1 MQHICMHM
9 WLFHYNN
16 FAAKSYYSPACWV
29 FDHMPVARLNTTEFQ
44 NDKTGNL
51 HLTLTILLNC
61 MCVRC
66 HINTL
71 AMYRDQL
78 LHACLLRDSGC
89 YMAIYKSCM
98 TRLSAEELQKL
109 ICNTFRI
116 RQLKIKF
123 STVIIPH
130 LWYFYTEMYD
140 SFRLFHSQS
149 DYNVILVQISLS
161 LMQHSYVNVMSGY
174 QRWEIND

>member
-1 MQHICMHM
+1 MHM
-9 WLFHYNN
+9 WLFHYN
-16 FAAKSYYSPACWV
+16 KSYYSSACWV
-29 FDHMPVARLNTTEFQ
+29 FDYMPVARLNTTEFQ

-61 MCVRC
+61 ICMCARC

-78 LHACLLRDSGC
+78 LRACLLRDSGY
-89 YMAIYKSCM
+89 YMAIYKSCI
-98 TRLSAEELQKL
+98 TQLSAELQKL

-123 STVIIPH
+123 STVIIPN

-161 LMQHSYVNVMSGY
+161 LM
-174 QRWEIND
+174 